1 MITPRYWASSVGLN
15 GRLYVIGGY
24 RGSGQIVASESY
36 DIASR
41 TWRIL
46 TDMPTGRWSPGAG
59 AINGKIYVA
68 GGQGDVTLAANEAYT
83 P

>member
-1 MITPRYWASSVGLN
+1 MITPRYQAAAVGLN
-15 GRLYVIGGY
+15 GRLYVMGGY
-24 RGSGQIVASESY
+24 SGNGQIVAAESY
-36 DIASR
+36 DIAAR

-46 TDMPTGRWSPGAG
+46 TEMPTGRYSPGAG
-59 AINGKIYVA
+59 AINGKSYVV

>member
-24 RGSGQIVASESY
+24 SGNGQIVASESY

-59 AINGKIYVA
+59 AINGKIYVV
-68 GGQGDVTLAANEAYT
+68 GGQGDATLAANEVYT